1 MSRVLGRMSALLVAA
16 CLLLLPAA
24 QAPRAEAA
32 AAGPGAEAAA
42 QAPSAAALDPFTGY
56 LMAHFTGESANGE
69 QIYLAHSRDGLT
81 WRDLNN
87 GGPVL
92 LSTLGTRGV
101 RDPALVRSP
110 AGDRYWIVATDLRI
124 ASGTSWNDA
133 ANRGSTSL
141 VVWESRDLVN
151 WPAPWLI
158 NVAGAIPGAGNAWAP
173 EAIYNQ
179 ATGDYVIYWA
189 TNSPRNG
196 VTKHRI
202 WYVRTTDFRSFT
214 APQLYIERPS
224 GGQGIIDTQIIEVP
238 NSVGG
243 YRYYR
248 ASADGHIA
256 IEASN
261 SILGTWTSLGN
272 LSHLGISNGTGGGN
286 VVEGPMWMQFNG
298 RNEWALYLDQY
309 ATGRGYLPITSTNLG
324 SVTNFRTRSDYHMG
338 ASRKRHGSI
347 LNLTA
352 AEESRVL
359 ARWPGNA
366 PVHRI
371 QAYTHQDRYVRHAN
385 YDVRIDANV
394 NPAQDAQFRVVP
406 GLAGNSGY
414 VSFESVN
421 YPGYYLRHY
430 GFEFVLAANDGS
442 AVFAPD
448 ATFRQVAGLGNS
460 GWSSFQ
466 SYNYPDRY
474 IRHYDYQLR
483 LDPITDTQGR
493 NDATFRLM
501 S

>member
-1 MSRVLGRMSALLVAA
+1 MSRVLTRAIALLAA
-16 CLLLLPAA
+16 LCLLLLSAA
-24 QAPRAEAA
+24 QPPRAA
-32 AAGPGAEAAA
+32 
-42 QAPSAAALDPFTGY
+42 AAALDPFTGY
-56 LMAHFTGESANGE
+56 LMAHFTGESATGE
-69 QIYLAHSRDGLT
+69 QVYFAHSRDGLT

-87 GGPVL
+87 GAPVL
-92 LSTLGTRGV
+92 LSTIGTRGV
-101 RDPALVRSP
+101 RDPSLLRSP
-110 AGDRYWIVATDLRI
+110 TGDRYWIVATDLRI

-151 WPAPWLI
+151 WSAPWLL
-158 NVAGAIPGAGNAWAP
+158 NVAAGIPGAGNAWAP

-179 ATGDYVIYWA
+179 ATGDYVVYWA
-189 TNSPRNG
+189 TNSLRDG

-202 WYVRTTDFRSFT
+202 WYVRTSDFRSFT
-214 APQLYIERPS
+214 APQLYIERPG
-224 GGQGIIDTQIIEVP
+224 GGQGIIDTQIVEVP
-238 NSVGG
+238 GSVGG

-248 ASADGHIA
+248 ASADGHIT

-261 SILGTWTSLGN
+261 AILGSWTPLGN
-272 LSHLGISNGTGGGN
+272 LSHLGISNGTGGGS

-298 RNEWALYLDQY
+298 RNEWALWLDQY
-309 ATGRGYLPITSTNLG
+309 ATGRGYLPVTSSNLG
-324 SVTNFRTRSDYHMG
+324 SVTNFRTRTDYQLG

-347 LNLTA
+347 LSLTA
-352 AEESRVL
+352 AEESAVL
-359 ARWPGNA
+359 GRWGATTPAN
-366 PVHRI
+366 RI

-406 GLAGNSGY
+406 GLADAAA

-421 YPGYYLRHY
+421 YPGHYLRHY
-430 GFEFVLAANDGS
+430 GFDFVLAANDGS
-442 AVFAPD
+442 SVFAAD

-460 GWSSFQ
+460 SWSSFR

-474 IRHYDYQLR
+474 VRHYNYQLR
-483 LDPITDTQGR
+483 LDPVNDAQAR
-493 NDATFRLM
+493 NDATFRIT

>member
-1 MSRVLGRMSALLVAA
+1 MSRVLTRATALLAA
-16 CLLLLPAA
+16 LCLLLLPAA
-24 QAPRAEAA
+24 QAPRAE
-32 AAGPGAEAAA
+32 
-42 QAPSAAALDPFTGY
+42 AAALDPFTGY
-56 LMAHFTGESANGE
+56 LMAHFTGESATGE
-69 QIYLAHSRDGLT
+69 QVYFAHSRDGLT

-87 GGPVL
+87 GAPVL
-92 LSTLGTRGV
+92 LSTVGTRGV
-101 RDPALVRSP
+101 RDPSIVRSP

-133 ANRGSTSL
+133 ANRGSRSL

-151 WPAPWLI
+151 WSAPWLI

-173 EAIYNQ
+173 EAIYNA
-179 ATGDYVIYWA
+179 ATGDYIVYWA
-189 TNSPRNG
+189 TNSLRDG

-202 WYVRTTDFRSFT
+202 WYVRTSDFRSFT
-214 APQLYIERPS
+214 APQLYIERPG
-224 GGQGIIDTQIIEVP
+224 GGQGIIDTQIVEVP
-238 NSVGG
+238 NAVGG

-248 ASADGHIA
+248 ASADGHIT

-261 SILGTWTSLGN
+261 SILGSWTTLGN
-272 LSHLGISNGTGGGN
+272 LSHLGISNGAGGGN

-298 RNEWALYLDQY
+298 RNEWALWLDQY
-309 ATGRGYLPITSTNLG
+309 ATGRGYLPVTSTNLG
-324 SVTNFRTRSDYHMG
+324 SVTNFRTRTDYQLG

-352 AEESRVL
+352 AEESAVL
-359 ARWPGNA
+359 GRWGATTPAN
-366 PVHRI
+366 RI

-394 NPAQDAQFRVVP
+394 SPAQDAQFRVVP
-406 GLAGNSGY
+406 GLADATG

-421 YPGYYLRHY
+421 YPGHYLRHY
-430 GFEFVLAANDGS
+430 GFDFVLAAHDGS
-442 AVFAPD
+442 AVFAAD

-460 GWSSFQ
+460 SWSSFR

-474 IRHYDYQLR
+474 LRHYNYQLR
-483 LDPITDTQGR
+483 LDPINDAQAR
-493 NDATFRLM
+493 ADATFRVT